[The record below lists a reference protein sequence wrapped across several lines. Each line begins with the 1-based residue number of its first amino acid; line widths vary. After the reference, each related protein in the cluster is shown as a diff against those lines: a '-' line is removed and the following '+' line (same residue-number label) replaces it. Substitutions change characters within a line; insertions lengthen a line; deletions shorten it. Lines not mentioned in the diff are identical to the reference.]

1 MNDIYKNTEKY
12 NPNKK
17 HKILVVFVDMIADTF
32 SNKKCGP
39 IVTELFIRGKKLN
52 NSRFYLS
59 YFAVQKNF
67 RINSTQYLIMKAPN
81 K

>member
-17 HKILVVFVDMIADTF
+17 HKILVVFADTF
-32 SNKKCGP
+32 SNKRCGP

-52 NSRFYLS
+52 NSL
-59 YFAVQKNF
+59 VL
-67 RINSTQYLIMKAPN
+67 TYLILLYK
-81 K
+81 KILV

>member
-32 SNKKCGP
+32 SNKRCGP

-52 NSRFYLS
+52 NSLVF
-59 YFAVQKNF
+59 
-67 RINSTQYLIMKAPN
+67 IYLILLYK
-81 K
+81 KILGKILHTILL

>member
-17 HKILVVFVDMIADTF
+17 HKILVVFVDMIADMF

-52 NSRFYLS
+52 NSLVF
-59 YFAVQKNF
+59 
-67 RINSTQYLIMKAPN
+67 IYLILLYK
-81 K
+81 KILG

>member
-17 HKILVVFVDMIADTF
+17 HKILVIFVDMIADTF

-52 NSRFYLS
+52 NSLVF
-59 YFAVQKNF
+59 
-67 RINSTQYLIMKAPN
+67 IYLILLYK
-81 K
+81 KILG

>member
-52 NSRFYLS
+52 NSLVF
-59 YFAVQKNF
+59 
-67 RINSTQYLIMKAPN
+67 IYLILLYK
-81 K
+81 KFLG

>member
-12 NPNKK
+12 NTNKK

-52 NSRFYLS
+52 NSLVF
-59 YFAVQKNF
+59 
-67 RINSTQYLIMKAPN
+67 IYLILLYK
-81 K
+81 KILG

>member
-52 NSRFYLS
+52 NSLVF
-59 YFAVQKNF
+59 
-67 RINSTQYLIMKAPN
+67 TYLILLYK
-81 K
+81 KILG